1 MRRVFVC
8 MFLFVAPLLAQA
20 RWQAGTVGATVPSF
34 EASLGY
40 AYFNMDLPS
49 QRVGLTGLDGN
60 GLVNFNSRW
69 GATVDSIYARK
80 GSVFGTGQSANVLSL
95 LAGPV
100 FYPAVFAK
108 SAISLHALV
117 GACRVESA
125 VPVSGTSYLNG
136 WVARPSFAVGGGFE
150 QALFGP
156 LGMRI
161 QGDYQYTS
169 FGDSAGTIHG
179 QNNLR
184 FSTSIVYR
192 FGSRKL

>member
-1 MRRVFVC
+1 MRGVVVC
-8 MFLFVAPLLAQA
+8 MLLFVAPLLAQD
-20 RWQAGTVGATVPSF
+20 RLQAGEIGATVPSV

-40 AYFNMDLPS
+40 VYFNMDMPS
-49 QRVGLTGLDGN
+49 QRLGLTGLEGS

-69 GATVDSIYARK
+69 GVTADAMYVRN

-100 FYPAVFAK
+100 FYPAVFAR
-108 SAISLHALV
+108 SGIFVHALV

-125 VPVSGTSYLNG
+125 VPVSGTDYLNG
-136 WVARPSFAVGGGFE
+136 WVARPSYAIGGGFE
-150 QALFGP
+150 QAIFGS
-156 LGMRI
+156 LGVRI

-184 FSTSIVYR
+184 LATSIVYR
-192 FGSRKL
+192 FGSRKY

>member
-8 MFLFVAPLLAQA
+8 VLLFVSPLLAQA
-20 RWQAGTVGATVPSF
+20 HLQTSAVGATAPSF

-40 AYFNMDLPS
+40 AYFNMDMPS
-49 QRVGLTGLDGN
+49 QRVGLTGLNAN

-69 GATVDSIYARK
+69 GVTVDALYAST

-108 SAISLHALV
+108 SGIFVHAMA

-136 WVARPSFAVGGGFE
+136 WVARPSYLVGGGFE
-150 QALFGP
+150 QSLFGP
-156 LGMRI
+156 LGIRI
-161 QGDYQYTS
+161 QGDYQFTS

-184 FSTSIVYR
+184 LSTGIVYR
-192 FGSRKL
+192 FGNRRY

>member
-1 MRRVFVC
+1 MRGIFVC
-8 MFLFVAPLLAQA
+8 WLLFVVPLLAQA
-20 RWQAGTVGATVPSF
+20 RLQPGTVGATVPSF

-40 AYFNMDLPS
+40 AYFNMDMPS
-49 QRVGLTGLDGN
+49 QRVGLAGLDAN

-69 GATVDSIYARK
+69 GVTVDSLYART

-100 FYPAVFAK
+100 FYPAVFGK
-108 SAISLHALV
+108 SEIFVHALV

-125 VPVSGTSYLNG
+125 VPVTGTSYLNG
-136 WVARPSFAVGGGFE
+136 WVARPSYAMGGGFG
-150 QALFGP
+150 QSLFGP
-156 LGMRI
+156 VGIRI

-169 FGDSAGTIHG
+169 FGDSAGAIHG

-184 FSTSIVYR
+184 LATSIVYS
-192 FGSRKL
+192 FGSRK

>member
-1 MRRVFVC
+1 MRRVFFC
-8 MFLFVAPLLAQA
+8 MFLFVAPLLAQTHY
-20 RWQAGTVGATVPSF
+20 QSGTVGATVPSF

-40 AYFNMDLPS
+40 TYFNMDLPS
-49 QRVGLTGLDGN
+49 QRVGLTGLDAN

-69 GATVDSIYARK
+69 GATVDATYARK

-100 FYPAVFAK
+100 FYPAVFSK

-136 WVARPSFAVGGGFE
+136 WVARPSYAVGGGFE
-150 QALFGP
+150 QSLFGP

>member
-1 MRRVFVC
+1 MRRTLVC
-8 MFLFVAPLLAQA
+8 MFLLVAPLLAQS
-20 RWQAGTVGATVPSF
+20 RLQGGTVGATVPSF

-40 AYFNMDLPS
+40 AYFNMDMSS
-49 QRVGLTGLDGN
+49 QRVGLTGLDAN

-69 GATVDSIYARK
+69 GATVDSTYARK

-108 SAISLHALV
+108 SAVSVHAMV

-136 WVARPSFAVGGGFE
+136 WVARPSYAVGGGFE
-150 QALFGP
+150 QSLFGP
-156 LGMRI
+156 LGVRI

-169 FGDSAGTIHG
+169 FGDSAGAIHG

-184 FSTSIVYR
+184 LSTSIVYR
-192 FGSRKL
+192 FGSRRL